1 MKSRRSRKEVQREV
15 LHTIMGRELFVEA
28 DGTVVQELKRVEL
41 HDEFAVNAY
50 LQRQLDI
57 DSKQAFPLQ
66 RRAGPEYVDMS
77 WEAFKTEFS
86 STPSSSSTSFTRERE
101 KPSRQRLRGV

>member
-1 MKSRRSRKEVQREV
+1 MKSRRFKKEVQREV

-41 HDEFAVNAY
+41 HDEAAVKVY

-57 DSKQAFPLQ
+57 DSKQALPLQ

-86 STPSSSSTSFTRERE
+86 STTSSSSSFSCIE
-101 KPSRQRLRGV
+101 KSTPPPSSPK

>member
-1 MKSRRSRKEVQREV
+1 MRSRRVKKEKEV
-15 LHTIMGRELFVEA
+15 LHTIMGRELLVEA

-41 HDEFAVNAY
+41 HDEAAVKAY

-57 DSKQAFPLQ
+57 DSNKALPLQ
-66 RRAGPEYVDMS
+66 RKAAPDYVDMS

-86 STPSSSSTSFTRERE
+86 SSAFT
-101 KPSRQRLRGV
+101 KVKASRQQLRGV